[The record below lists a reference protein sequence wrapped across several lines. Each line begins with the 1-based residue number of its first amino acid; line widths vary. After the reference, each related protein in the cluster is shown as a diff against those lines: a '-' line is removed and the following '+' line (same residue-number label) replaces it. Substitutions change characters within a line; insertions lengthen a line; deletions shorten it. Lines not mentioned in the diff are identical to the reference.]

1 MIFIS
6 SCLCIFLYPLI
17 KWKYTNWPEFSQLMV
32 FIRIVLTNLHWINL
46 FWTTSPNFKDRNNF
60 KRPLFLKV
68 MFLCHCNF
76 FRQMEIILNYCC
88 KGENSTI
95 LIPSLSSD
103 FPFIS
108 SRIGNKTVIPAL
120 GLAWSSMVTTRLMLS
135 RTEQLTQLND
145 GVSPWFYQNHFYHLK
160 MRNFLSVSFAA
171 VVLWERESMCCDK
184 TKQQLQRRQSFWNS
198 EIPA

>member
-1 MIFIS
+1 
-6 SCLCIFLYPLI
+6 
-17 KWKYTNWPEFSQLMV
+17 
-32 FIRIVLTNLHWINL
+32 
-46 FWTTSPNFKDRNNF
+46 
-60 KRPLFLKV
+60 
-68 MFLCHCNF
+68 
-76 FRQMEIILNYCC
+76 MEIILNYCC

-135 RTEQLTQLND
+135 RTEQLIQPND

-171 VVLWERESMCCDK
+171 VVLWEERACVVTRPNNNCKGDK
-184 TKQQLQRRQSFWNS
+184 VFEIVKYQLKANFFSYICILTHRKGTL
-198 EIPA
+198 

>member
-1 MIFIS
+1 
-6 SCLCIFLYPLI
+6 
-17 KWKYTNWPEFSQLMV
+17 MV
-32 FIRIVLTNLHWINL
+32 FIRIVLTNLYWINL
-46 FWTTSPNFKDRNNF
+46 FWTTSPNFKNRNNF
-60 KRPLFLKV
+60 KRPFFLKV
-68 MFLCHCNF
+68 LFLCHCNF

-160 MRNFLSVSFAA
+160 MRNFLCLLRSSCFVGKRAH
-171 VVLWERESMCCDK
+171 VLWQDQTTTAKE
-184 TKQQLQRRQSFWNS
+184 TKSLK
-198 EIPA
+198 

>member
-1 MIFIS
+1 M
-6 SCLCIFLYPLI
+6 
-17 KWKYTNWPEFSQLMV
+17 
-32 FIRIVLTNLHWINL
+32 
-46 FWTTSPNFKDRNNF
+46 
-60 KRPLFLKV
+60 
-68 MFLCHCNF
+68 CHCNF

-135 RTEQLTQLND
+135 RTEQLIQRND
-145 GVSPWFYQNHFYHLK
+145 GVSPWFSQNHFYHLK
-160 MRNFLSVSFAA
+160 MRNFLSVYFAA
-171 VVLWERESMCCDK
+171 VVLCGGGRGESMCCDK
-184 TKQQLQRRQSFWNS
+184 TKQQLQRRQSLWNG